1 MMLISRT
8 LQAALAASALAVA
21 AAAPAQAQSAN
32 ANATAAARAG
42 TPEVV
47 SRGPNGRPMTVRIDG
62 TVYKVCMT
70 QNEDGCIQPRAAG
83 LNWGNHPL
91 GHWPGRPA
99 SEIRGGA
106 RVTATTTPSS

>member
-1 MMLISRT
+1 MLISRN
-8 LQAALAASALAVA
+8 LQAAIAAAALAAA
-21 AAAPAQAQSAN
+21 AAAPVQAQT
-32 ANATAAARAG
+32 ATTPAARTG

-47 SRGPNGRPMTVRIDG
+47 ERASNGRPTSVRIDG

-70 QNEDGCIQPRAAG
+70 EREDGCIQPRAAG

-106 RVTATTTPSS
+106 RVTATTTTPSS